1 MIGLYGSGGLSRRG
15 GNMVKIGEKTVVS
28 VTCQDVILQLAE
40 QYCSE
45 GEYLHFGMKEN
56 PKKYVLVTDEKI
68 YLIKSKAMAEDK
80 HKEVVFS
87 IQYTQMR
94 KEELRMK
101 FDGWF
106 VEMSTHNTAKHEPHF
121 HVILDKIQGLRPDE
135 KETSLESPQPVL
147 PDYLDAE
154 IHCLK
159 EILAEGLITQEEYE
173 SVKDR
178 LSEI

>member
-1 MIGLYGSGGLSRRG
+1 MMFY
-15 GNMVKIGEKTVVS
+15 
-28 VTCQDVILQLAE
+28 
-40 QYCSE
+40 
-45 GEYLHFGMKEN
+45 
-56 PKKYVLVTDEKI
+56 
-68 YLIKSKAMAEDK
+68 
-80 HKEVVFS
+80 
-87 IQYTQMR
+87 
-94 KEELRMK
+94 
-101 FDGWF
+101 GWF

>member
-1 MIGLYGSGGLSRRG
+1 
-15 GNMVKIGEKTVVS
+15 MVKIGEKTVVS

-45 GEYLHFGMKEN
+45 REYLHFGMKEN
-56 PKKYVLVTDEKI
+56 PRKYVLVTDEKI
-68 YLIKSKAMAEDK
+68 YLIKSKTMAEDR
-80 HKEVVFS
+80 HTEDVFS

-106 VEMSTHNTAKHEPHF
+106 VEISANSAAKKEPQF
-121 HVILDKIQGLRPDE
+121 HVILDKIQGLRPGE
-135 KETSLESPQPVL
+135 NETSFESPQPDV
-147 PDYLDAE
+147 PDYLGAE

-159 EILAEGLITQEEYE
+159 EILAEGLITQEEFE

-178 LSEI
+178 LSEM

>member
-1 MIGLYGSGGLSRRG
+1 
-15 GNMVKIGEKTVVS
+15 MVKIGEKTVVS

-68 YLIKSKAMAEDK
+68 YLIKSKAKAEDK
-80 HKEVVFS
+80 HKEDVFS

-106 VEMSTHNTAKHEPHF
+106 VEMSTNAVAKKEPHF
-121 HVILDKIQGLRPDE
+121 HVILDKIQDLRPDE
-135 KETSLESPQPVL
+135 KETFLERPQLVL

-154 IHCLK
+154 INCLK

-178 LSEI
+178 LSEM

>member
-1 MIGLYGSGGLSRRG
+1 
-15 GNMVKIGEKTVVS
+15 
-28 VTCQDVILQLAE
+28 
-40 QYCSE
+40 
-45 GEYLHFGMKEN
+45 
-56 PKKYVLVTDEKI
+56 
-68 YLIKSKAMAEDK
+68 MAEDK
-80 HKEVVFS
+80 HKEDVFS

-106 VEMSTHNTAKHEPHF
+106 VEMSTNAAAKKEPHF
-121 HVILDKIQGLRPDE
+121 HVVLDKIQGFRPDE
-135 KETSLESPQPVL
+135 KENSSTNSQPVL

-154 IHCLK
+154 INCLK
-159 EILAEGLITQEEYE
+159 EILAEGLITPEEYE

>member
-1 MIGLYGSGGLSRRG
+1 
-15 GNMVKIGEKTVVS
+15 MVKIGEKTVVS

-40 QYCSE
+40 QYCSKE
-45 GEYLHFGMKEN
+45 EYLHFGMKEN

-68 YLIKSKAMAEDK
+68 YLIKSKARTEDS
-80 HKEVVFS
+80 HKEDVFS

-106 VEMSTHNTAKHEPHF
+106 VEMSTNAAAKKEPYF
-121 HVILDKIQGLRPDE
+121 HIVLDKIQGLRPDE
-135 KETSLESPQPVL
+135 KENSSTNSQPVL

-154 IHCLK
+154 INCLK

-173 SVKDR
+173 NVKDR
-178 LSEI
+178 LSEM

>member
-1 MIGLYGSGGLSRRG
+1 
-15 GNMVKIGEKTVVS
+15 MVKIGEKTVVS

-45 GEYLHFGMKEN
+45 EEYLHFGMKEN
-56 PKKYVLVTDEKI
+56 PRKYVLVTDEKI
-68 YLIKSKAMAEDK
+68 YLIKSKARTEDR
-80 HKEVVFS
+80 HKEDVFS

-106 VEMSTHNTAKHEPHF
+106 VEMSTNSAAKKEPHF
-121 HVILDKIQGLRPDE
+121 HVVLDKIQGLRPDE
-135 KETSLESPQPVL
+135 NETSLESPQPVL

-159 EILAEGLITQEEYE
+159 EILAEGLITLEEYE

>member
-1 MIGLYGSGGLSRRG
+1 
-15 GNMVKIGEKTVVS
+15 MVKIGEKTIVS
-28 VTCQDVILQLAE
+28 VTYQDVILQLAE

-68 YLIKSKAMAEDK
+68 YLIKSKEMDEEGR
-80 HKEVVFS
+80 HKEDVFS

-106 VEMSTHNTAKHEPHF
+106 VEMSTNSPAKQEPHF
-121 HVILDKIQGLRPDE
+121 HVILDKIQGLHPDE
-135 KETSLESPQPVL
+135 KENPTESPQSVL
-147 PDYLDAE
+147 PDYLVAE
-154 IHCLK
+154 INCLK

-178 LSEI
+178 LSEM